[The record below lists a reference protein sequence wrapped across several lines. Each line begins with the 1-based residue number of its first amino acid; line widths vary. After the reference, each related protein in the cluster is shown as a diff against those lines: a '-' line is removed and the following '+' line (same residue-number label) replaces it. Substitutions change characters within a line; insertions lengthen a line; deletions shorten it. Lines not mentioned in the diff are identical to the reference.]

1 MAESQPFE
9 LGKGLEEALCEPGE
23 TLGSLLKTV
32 VRAASVVV
40 DGVIAAPEDAIV
52 AGAPALIGWVS

>member
-9 LGKGLEEALCEPGE
+9 LGKGLEKALCEPGE

-32 VRAASVVV
+32 PFSSASAS
-40 DGVIAAPEDAIV
+40 IPWRFKEANN
-52 AGAPALIGWVS
+52 SR